1 MDRKTDSEP
10 QPPVEVEASR
20 LGEDTLSALIESF
33 VLREGTDYGSQE
45 FSLQTKI
52 EQVKKQ
58 IERGDVKIVFDP
70 DTESVTLLT
79 LHQWKKRTAPHS

>member
-1 MDRKTDSEP
+1 M
-10 QPPVEVEASR
+10 EVEASR